1 MGGLFQDLMSG
12 LSVGLDGDVGGM
24 VKNMAHGVSDTA
36 SKLTSNASTVLT
48 YMSADE
54 TFRADRDRHR
64 AARCVLRV
72 TVSTYKSEECTY
84 STAGCVIVTYNTSN
98 SRCGT
103 ANNTAKG
110 GGGGGFRSTTLE
122 KRFRV
127 GEEGQETRPDILRV
141 VLGPCVQYCPREASK
156 RKLKF
161 ELKEIELSYCHD
173 LIFL

>member
-64 AARCVLRV
+64 AARCVLRI
-72 TVSTYKSEECTY
+72 TVLTYKSGNVH
-84 STAGCVIVTYNTSN
+84 TALLG
-98 SRCGT
+98 
-103 ANNTAKG
+103 
-110 GGGGGFRSTTLE
+110 
-122 KRFRV
+122 
-127 GEEGQETRPDILRV
+127 
-141 VLGPCVQYCPREASK
+141 VL
-156 RKLKF
+156 
-161 ELKEIELSYCHD
+161 
-173 LIFL
+173 